1 MKASL
6 VFTSMLV
13 FCLSSAQA
21 QTGTIRYTAEA
32 EIIWAGVD
40 RASDLIIQ
48 LKSGVVE
55 KINLAGKRVGRY
67 KFDQVPTLIDP
78 LDGAQAFFYQRNFGK
93 YGTLSSD
100 LAFATLVDLE
110 PFLAVTSWLAAPMLH
125 ELWIVD
131 AGDFTLKKIS
141 SRCSAIAWEVAMSA
155 IVSHNAEDLIYM
167 KEYQNYVFLLDRS
180 AGIHVFNSLG
190 KFLKTIGEKGI
201 SYFGFIGEEIY
212 YTKGGQLILTDLYS
226 GEVRT
231 MALLGS
237 SQFYLLV
244 DELLY
249 AVAGKEIQIIHFK
262 P

>member
-6 VFTSMLV
+6 VFTSMLML
-13 FCLSSAQA
+13 CLSSAQA

-78 LDGAQAFFYQRNFGK
+78 LDGAQAFFYQRNSGK

-110 PFLAVTSWLAAPMLH
+110 PSLAVTPWLICPMLH
-125 ELWIVD
+125 ELWILDV
-131 AGDFTLKKIS
+131 GDFTLKKTAGGAITQGWETPLPPVV
-141 SRCSAIAWEVAMSA
+141 SR
-155 IVSHNAEDLIYM
+155 NPDDLIYM
-167 KEYQNYVFLLDRS
+167 KEYQNYIFLLDRS
-180 AGIHVFNSLG
+180 AGVHVFNSLG
-190 KFLKTIGEKGI
+190 RYVNTIREKGAT
-201 SYFGFIGEEIY
+201 YFGFLGGEAYFTRGREIIY
-212 YTKGGQLILTDLYS
+212 ADLFT
-226 GEVRT
+226 GETRNQEISPCR
-231 MALLGS
+231 S
-237 SQFYLLV
+237 SFPV
-244 DELLY
+244 DEYVFLVY
-249 AVAGKEIQIIHFK
+249 DHYVDIAPFK
-262 P
+262 TQ